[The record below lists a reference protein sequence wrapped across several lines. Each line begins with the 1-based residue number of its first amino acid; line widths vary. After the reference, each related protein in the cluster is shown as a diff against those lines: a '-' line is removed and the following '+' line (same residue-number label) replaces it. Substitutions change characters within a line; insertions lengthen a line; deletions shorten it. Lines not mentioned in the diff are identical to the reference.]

1 LNYDKIDKV
10 NGLPEGMKGEILMNA
25 QSYYSE
31 WLNNPYFDEA
41 FRAELESLKGK
52 TEEIEDR
59 FYKDLEFGTAGMR
72 GIIGAG
78 RNRINNY
85 IVRKATQGF
94 VNFLIE
100 RQASRNQS
108 SNNAVVIAYDSRRM
122 SHEFAIETA
131 CVFAANGIV
140 AYVFDDVRTTPEL
153 SFAVRHLGCMGG
165 VMVTASHNPP
175 EYNGYK
181 VYDET
186 GCQLVPH
193 LADALV
199 DHVNKIT
206 DFSMVK
212 IIGRKEAVQA
222 KLMKLISEEVDFP
235 YIEMVKKVA
244 IRPELLK
251 SSLLK
256 VVYTPLHGTGGH
268 TISRVLKE
276 MSFSN
281 LIPVEEQMA
290 PDGEFPT
297 CKQPNPESVEAFE
310 VALKVAN
317 RFDADLLIATDPDC
331 DRIGLMIKDGN
342 RYKALNGNQIGSLFL
357 EYVLSSKKGLTKA
370 HYVVN
375 TIVSSDLASA
385 QAAHYGV
392 TLKQTLTGF
401 KFIGEQIE
409 QDTVHFVMGYE
420 ESYGYLFAPHVR
432 DKDAVMGT
440 LLAIEMAE
448 YYKKN
453 GLSLNDVL
461 ESIYKR
467 HGYFIEETVAK
478 NFEGK
483 EGNAVMMAILE
494 RFRKQSEGLFSYSK
508 KIDYLLDDT
517 GLPESDVLKFY
528 LDDKSWMV
536 LRPSGTEPKL
546 KIYFSICD
554 QDYNQAKN
562 KLDYYKTL
570 MLEKVLT

>member
-1 LNYDKIDKV
+1 
-10 NGLPEGMKGEILMNA
+10 MNA

-41 FRAELESLKGK
+41 FRAELEALKGK
-52 TEEIEDR
+52 TAEIEDR
-59 FYKDLEFGTAGMR
+59 FYRDLEFGTAGMR

-85 IVRKATQGF
+85 IIRKATQGF
-94 VNFLIE
+94 ANFLLE
-100 RQASRNQS
+100 RSKTLKGTTDHS
-108 SNNAVVIAYDSRRM
+108 IVIAYDSRRM

-131 CVFAANGIV
+131 RVFAANGIT
-140 AYVFDDVRTTPEL
+140 AYVFDEVRTTPEL
-153 SFAVRHLGCMGG
+153 SFAVRNLGCMGG

-199 DHVNKIT
+199 AHVNLIT

-212 IIGRKEAVQA
+212 IMGRKEAVQA
-222 KLMKLISEEVDFP
+222 KRMKLISEEVDYP
-235 YIEMVKKVA
+235 YVEMVKKVS

-251 SSLLK
+251 SAVLK

-281 LIPVEEQMA
+281 MIPVEDQMA

-297 CKQPNPESVEAFE
+297 CKQPNPESIEAFE
-310 VALKVAN
+310 VALKVAHK
-317 RFDADLLIATDPDC
+317 FDADLLIATDPDC

-342 RYKALNGNQIGSLFL
+342 RYKALNGNQIGTLFL
-357 EYVLSSKKGLTKA
+357 EYILSSKKGLTKQ
-370 HYVVN
+370 HYIVN
-375 TIVSSDLASA
+375 TIVSSDLAKA
-385 QAAHYGV
+385 QADYFGV
-392 TLKQTLTGF
+392 SLKQTLTGF

-409 QDTVHFVMGYE
+409 RDTDHFVMGYE

-448 YYKKN
+448 YYN
-453 GLSLNDVL
+453 GLGMSLSDVL
-461 ESIYKR
+461 EAIFKR
-467 HGYFIEETVAK
+467 HGTYIEETVSK
-478 NFEGK
+478 SFEGK
-483 EGNAVMMAILE
+483 EGHSVMMAILE
-494 RFRKQSEGLFSYSK
+494 KFRNHSEGLFTYIK
-508 KIDYLLDDT
+508 KIDYLNDET

-528 LDDKSWMV
+528 LDDYSWMV

-554 QDYNQAKN
+554 ADANQAKN
-562 KLDYYKTL
+562 KLDYFKTL
-570 MLEKVLT
+570 MIDKVLS

>member
-1 LNYDKIDKV
+1 
-10 NGLPEGMKGEILMNA
+10 MNA

-41 FRAELESLKGK
+41 FRAELKSLEGK
-52 TEEIEDR
+52 TAEIEDR

-78 RNRINNY
+78 RNRMNNY

-94 VNFLIE
+94 VNFLVE
-100 RQASRNQS
+100 RKKTLDSTFDNS
-108 SNNAVVIAYDSRRM
+108 VVIAYDSRRM
-122 SHEFAIETA
+122 SYEFAIETA
-131 CVFAANGIV
+131 RVIAANGIT
-140 AYVFDDVRTTPEL
+140 AYVFDEVRTTPEL

-199 DHVNKIT
+199 EHVGRIT

-212 IIGRKEAVQA
+212 IMGRKEAVQA
-222 KLMKLISEEVDFP
+222 KLMKLINEEVDYP
-235 YIEMVKKVA
+235 YIEMVKKVS

-251 SSLLK
+251 SSMLK

-281 LIPVEEQMA
+281 LIPVEEQME

-317 RFDADLLIATDPDC
+317 KFDADLLIATDPDC
-331 DRIGLMIKDGN
+331 DRIGLMIKSGN

-357 EYVLSSKKGLTKA
+357 EYVLSSKQGLTKQ

-375 TIVSSDLASA
+375 TIVSSDLAKA
-385 QAAHYGV
+385 QAEYYGV

-409 QDTVHFVMGYE
+409 RDAAHFVMGYE

-448 YYKKN
+448 YYKGL

-461 ESIYKR
+461 DSIFKR
-467 HGYFIEETVAK
+467 HGYYIEETIAK
-478 NFEGK
+478 TFEGK
-483 EGNAVMMAILE
+483 EGNTIMMAILE
-494 RFRKQSEGLFSYSK
+494 RFRNHSEGLFNYIK
-508 KIDYLLDDT
+508 KIDYLQDET
-517 GLPESDVLKFY
+517 GLPQSDVLKFY
-528 LDDKSWMV
+528 LDDYSWMV

-554 QDYNQAKN
+554 REFDQAKS
-562 KLDYYKTL
+562 KLDYFKTL
-570 MLEKVLT
+570 MLEKVLS

>member
-1 LNYDKIDKV
+1 
-10 NGLPEGMKGEILMNA
+10 MNA

-41 FRAELESLKGK
+41 FRAELDSLKGK
-52 TEEIEDR
+52 TDEIEDR

-85 IVRKATQGF
+85 IIRKATQGF

-100 RQASRNQS
+100 RRESLNKKADCS
-108 SNNAVVIAYDSRRM
+108 VVIAYDSRRM
-122 SHEFAIETA
+122 SHEFAMETA
-131 CVFAANGIV
+131 RVFAANGIL
-140 AYVFDDVRTTPEL
+140 AYVFDEVRTTPEL

-199 DHVNKIT
+199 EHVGRIT

-212 IIGRKEAVQA
+212 IMGRKDAVQA
-222 KLMKLISEEVDFP
+222 KLLKLISEEVDLP
-235 YIEMVKKVA
+235 YIEMVKKVS

-251 SSLLK
+251 SSKLK

-281 LIPVEEQMA
+281 MIPVEEQMA

-297 CKQPNPESVEAFE
+297 CKQPNPEAVEAFE
-310 VALKVAN
+310 VAIKVGN
-317 RFDADLLIATDPDC
+317 KFDADLLIATDPDC

-342 RYKALNGNQIGSLFL
+342 RYKALNGNQIGALFL
-357 EYVLSSKKGLTKA
+357 EYVLSSKKGLTKQ

-375 TIVSSDLASA
+375 TIVSSDLAKA

-409 QDTVHFVMGYE
+409 CDTPHFVMGYE
-420 ESYGYLFAPHVR
+420 ESYGYLFAPYVR

-448 YYKKN
+448 YYKGL

-461 ESIYKR
+461 ESIFKR

-483 EGNAVMMAILE
+483 EGHSVMMAILD
-494 RFRKQSEGLFSYSK
+494 RFRNHSEGLFSYIK
-508 KIDYLLDDT
+508 KIDYLQDET

-528 LDDKSWMV
+528 LDENSWMV

-554 QDYNQAKN
+554 RDFSKAKN
-562 KLDYYKTL
+562 KLDYFKTL
-570 MLEKVLT
+570 MLEKVLS